1 MITRKRRAQADKV
14 EGEAS
19 SVPIKRKTNPTDKP
33 QLQSQPPSKSRP
45 KLQPQPRQDKKQT
58 QLHHDLFESYP
69 PSRVFRLV
77 TTGSLAESTHN
88 VMTIGFHMVLQH
100 ESPPLLGICLGPW
113 DASFAALKSRRECV
127 LAVPSVEMAPVV
139 VDIGNCSADD
149 FDDGE
154 GNEDVGQEGVT
165 TGVENGK
172 WGRFGLEALPAE
184 KVAAPLV
191 GGPDIIANIE
201 CVVEDTKMVSKYS
214 MWVLRPVKA
223 WLNPSR
229 RPGEGGKMFHHRGDG
244 TFVVDGEVLDLKDR
258 MVKWQEFQD

>member
-1 MITRKRRAQADKV
+1 MMTRKRKARDELAKG
-14 EGEAS
+14 EGS
-19 SVPIKRKTNPTDKP
+19 SSSLTEHSTVSKHGSRP
-33 QLQSQPPSKSRP
+33 QSQSQPDTQS
-45 KLQPQPRQDKKQT
+45 QPNKNLRRG
-58 QLHHDLFESYP
+58 LFEPYP
-69 PSRVFRLV
+69 PSRVFRLIEPGPVLLV

-100 ESPPLLGICLGPW
+100 ESPPLLGITLGPW

-149 FDDGE
+149 FDDDDDDDG
-154 GNEDVGQEGVT
+154 G
-165 TGVENGK
+165 GK
-172 WGRFGLEALPAE
+172 WRRFELEALPAE
-184 KVAAPLV
+184 IVAAPLV
-191 GGPDIIANIE
+191 GGPNIIANIE
-201 CVVEDTKMVSKYS
+201 CVVEDKKMVSKYS

-229 RPGEGGKMFHHRGDG
+229 KPGEGGRMFHHRGDG

>member
-1 MITRKRRAQADKV
+1 MSQPQITDQH
-14 EGEAS
+14 
-19 SVPIKRKTNPTDKP
+19 DKP
-33 QLQSQPPSKSRP
+33 QH
-45 KLQPQPRQDKKQT
+45 
-58 QLHHDLFESYP
+58 QLHHGLFESYP
-69 PSRVFRLV
+69 PSRVFRLVEPGPVLLV

-88 VMTIGFHMVLQH
+88 VMTIGFHMVMQH

-127 LAVPSVEMAPVV
+127 LAVPSAEMAPVV

-149 FDDGE
+149 FDKSDDDDDDSGGDGD
-154 GNEDVGQEGVT
+154 GDGGGDVGRERQKAG
-165 TGVENGK
+165 GGK

-223 WLNPSR
+223 WLNPAR
-229 RPGEGGKMFHHRGDG
+229 KPGEGGKMFHHRGDG